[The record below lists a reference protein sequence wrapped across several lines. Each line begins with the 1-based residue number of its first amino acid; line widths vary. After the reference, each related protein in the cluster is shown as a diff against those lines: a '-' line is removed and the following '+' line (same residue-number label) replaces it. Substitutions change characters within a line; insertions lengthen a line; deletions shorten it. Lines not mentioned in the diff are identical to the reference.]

1 MLIISIIFILV
12 GVLYIGFTIY
22 NPLDEKYEF
31 NNFEN
36 KRAIIHGIMMIIFG
50 VYFIIY
56 S

>member
-1 MLIISIIFILV
+1 MLIISVIFILV
-12 GVLYIGFTIY
+12 GVISIGHTIY

-36 KRAIIHGIMMIIFG
+36 KQAIIYGILMIIFG
-50 VYFIIY
+50 VYFIIF